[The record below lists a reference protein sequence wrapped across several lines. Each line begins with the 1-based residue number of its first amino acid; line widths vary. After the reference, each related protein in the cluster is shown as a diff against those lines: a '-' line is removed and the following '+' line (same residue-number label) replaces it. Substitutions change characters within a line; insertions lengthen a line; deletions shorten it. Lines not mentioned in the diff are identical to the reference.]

1 MRENEQV
8 APLTRLHNREREGLK
23 LSKPSNNL
31 EGLSEYKLRASRRAE
46 AVPCRQY
53 KVRRRKE
60 VPIEEQS

>member
-1 MRENEQV
+1 MREDQQM

-31 EGLSEYKLRASRRAE
+31 EGLSEYILRARRRAE